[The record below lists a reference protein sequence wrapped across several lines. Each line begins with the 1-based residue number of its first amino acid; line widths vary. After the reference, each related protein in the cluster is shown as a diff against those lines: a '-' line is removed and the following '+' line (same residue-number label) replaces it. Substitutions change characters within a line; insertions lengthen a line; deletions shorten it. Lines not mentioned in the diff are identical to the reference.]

1 MDNGREESG
10 MKVRTTNQLFPHKCQ
25 IKDMKL
31 SGFSPNSIRY
41 HCVECGG
48 VLILRLDRDEWESV
62 FGDRQNLNLS
72 KAILQQ
78 LNAIED
84 EAEIE
89 EVSTAMGDKEKFSWS
104 PPED

>member
-1 MDNGREESG
+1 MEQAG

-72 KAILQQ
+72 KTILQQ
-78 LNAIED
+78 LDAIED
-84 EAEIE
+84 ESEIQE
-89 EVSTAMGDKEKFSWS
+89 ASAKMGDREKFVWS